1 MLREKL
7 NFANI
12 SKFKLN
18 VQRMNDEKLLHGI
31 MDGVGGWGQLP
42 TAQLLG
48 RRETALCD
56 RCRQGRGGMLDAKGL
71 KPWGWA
77 AALVAVPLA
86 LLQDA
91 CHVGVCDGGHVQHQE
106 RRKPQRKVPLFGLV
120 PEELLPITRLY
131 ALSASASSS

>member
-1 MLREKL
+1 
-7 NFANI
+7 
-12 SKFKLN
+12 
-18 VQRMNDEKLLHGI
+18 MNDEKLPQGI

-77 AALVAVPLA
+77 AATVAVPLA

-91 CHVGVCDGGHVQHQE
+91 CHVGVCDGDHVQHQE
-106 RRKPQRKVPLFGLV
+106 RRKPQCEVPLFGLV
-120 PEELLPITRLY
+120 ANQAHCED
-131 ALSASASSS
+131 SAEGSAHKREAHQR